1 MVIYYLPTTFSQIHL
16 LFHYRQMFYHT
27 SNNAFYRMMGTNPS
41 YNYKNH
47 QIIIYTY
54 ENLFILLV

>member
-1 MVIYYLPTTFSQIHL
+1 MV
-16 LFHYRQMFYHT
+16 YHT
-27 SNNAFYRMMGTNPS
+27 FDNAFCHTVGTNPS